1 MAKAVRIFQEVTPSH
16 CHEVSPHYL
25 ITPSRMCGPSLKSST
40 SLSWPKPNISAPPA
54 VFSVLVPPR
63 KTPPSSRGGFWGSAH
78 AINFVEWSGL
88 RLTNRLHVHHLAQW
102 SIGHGLEAR
111 FTLFWVDAH
120 IQTTPI
126 TSSLIK
132 YLLKI
137 GHGHGFNSPIDC
149 TSRINILLAP
159 PPNRGQAWGLLC
171 AIDIFLNSTCWV
183 PSWYFSTTYFCW
195 GKHYLVWGFRLFIVS
210 ARISSTWSHTV
221 VCMKSYMLL
230 HVSDFVLQVVKVVQS
245 LVNPHNGCHVILYR
259 SFLAQHDV
267 QCIGYKIPNLI
278 HDDDWGGCSCLHVE
292 QFYTMHPL
300 YYISWLCKVRPFY
313 TLPFFSSSF

>member
-1 MAKAVRIFQEVTPSH
+1 MEWVEVDQPLACS
-16 CHEVSPHYL
+16 
-25 ITPSRMCGPSLKSST
+25 
-40 SLSWPKPNISAPPA
+40 
-54 VFSVLVPPR
+54 
-63 KTPPSSRGGFWGSAH
+63 PPSPVVHWAWLGGKIYIVLGRCPHTDHPHHFKLNK
-78 AINFVEWSGL
+78 IFVEDWRWSWIQFSH
-88 RLTNRLHVHHLAQW
+88 RLY
-102 SIGHGLEAR
+102 
-111 FTLFWVDAH
+111 
-120 IQTTPI
+120 
-126 TSSLIK
+126 IK
-132 YLLKI
+132 KHY
-137 GHGHGFNSPIDC
+137 PPP
-149 TSRINILLAP
+149 P